1 MSFIDILSDFSDF
14 LRFFYDQVEYKTDF
28 FEETNS
34 KINEW
39 YFLVILH
46 HCVSD

>member
-1 MSFIDILSDFSDF
+1 MSFIDILSDFPDF
-14 LRFFYDQVEYKTDF
+14 ARFFYDQLQYKTDF

-34 KINEW
+34 KINECD
-39 YFLVILH
+39 FLVILH